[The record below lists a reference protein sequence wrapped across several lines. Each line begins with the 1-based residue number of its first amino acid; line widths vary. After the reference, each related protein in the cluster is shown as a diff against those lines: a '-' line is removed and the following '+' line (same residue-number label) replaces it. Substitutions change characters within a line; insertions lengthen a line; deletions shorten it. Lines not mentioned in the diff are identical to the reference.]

1 MVAVDKTA
9 LPEMWQAHM
18 LMEHKQK
25 SEEKNQSNNKI
36 KTPKSTK

>member
-18 LMEHKQK
+18 LMEKK
-25 SEEKNQSNNKI
+25 KNKKNKWKPQNI
-36 KTPKSTK
+36 K